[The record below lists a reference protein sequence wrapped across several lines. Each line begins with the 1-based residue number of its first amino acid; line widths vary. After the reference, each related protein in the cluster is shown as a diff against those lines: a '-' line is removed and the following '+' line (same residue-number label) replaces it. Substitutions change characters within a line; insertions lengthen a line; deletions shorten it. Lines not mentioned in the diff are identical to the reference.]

1 MVDSI
6 PWHRLRFAERT
17 PLPEVWRATS
27 GEFRPA
33 VLEYWLAW
41 SARDPWTF
49 EQLRELAA
57 ALMRD
62 GEELPSELLSFTVEF
77 LQGERAPPSRSGP
90 QTDFHRDHRAFRTF
104 VCMTELLGLS
114 QREAAQFIGERMRPP
129 LSVTGVLSAVRRARR
144 V

>member
-1 MVDSI
+1 MVDRI
-6 PWHRLRFAERT
+6 TWHRVRFAQRA
-17 PLPEVWRATS
+17 PLPDVWRATS
-27 GEFRPA
+27 AEFRPA

-57 ALMRD
+57 TLMRD
-62 GEELPSELLSFTVEF
+62 GEELPDGLLSFAVEF

-90 QTDFHRDHRAFRTF
+90 RTDIHGDHRVLRTF

-114 QREAAQFIGERMRPP
+114 QREAARFIGERMRPP